1 MNESLKGFE
10 GQGAEGGAY
19 ESLANDVWKA
29 RVRRAAGAGRGH
41 WRWPMGRGLA
51 APLATRSRVRLHAT
65 LVKTDRRGTAGGT
78 K

>member
-29 RVRRAAGAGRGH
+29 RVRRAAGAPKADAVAQRYQ
-41 WRWPMGRGLA
+41 
-51 APLATRSRVRLHAT
+51 
-65 LVKTDRRGTAGGT
+65 
-78 K
+78 